1 MTAPSAH
8 DSLAGW
14 LAPLDDFGVD
24 REAVHLLDAGGPDLL
39 PYATLTNARGHEHS
53 ILRIVGAVYEW
64 QDAPL
69 VFLVDADQVQG
80 DTDIHQLRRLLAMR
94 GDAPYLGVVAP
105 GRLDVY
111 AIALDSKTPAQ
122 VRTIVDRSGAEAR
135 DLFAILAN
143 RRPHAGRTKQGWI
156 SNVVLNLLTHAIDHL
171 IALDIDHDDAISLVG
186 RALFARFLGDRD
198 LLPADMTAPQIAAA
212 LFDDADRAQAT
223 CAWLDATFNGDLL
236 PLSAALFDLLP
247 TEAYV
252 VLGNIM
258 RRADGPQL
266 FLGWAERWD
275 QLDFAH
281 IPVGVLSQAYELYLR
296 SHAPAKQRREG
307 GYYTP
312 RSIADLL
319 VRASFRALERTGSS
333 AEARILDP
341 AAGAGVFL
349 LTAFRELVSAKW
361 RADGKRPDTAR
372 LRQILYDQI
381 TGFDINE
388 AALRFAALA
397 LYLISIELDPDPQPV
412 DKLGFED
419 LRGRVLHLMEGGS
432 DAPGAKL
439 GSLGPQVSDAHRGRY
454 DIVLGNPPWATGTKL
469 PDWRL
474 VREAV
479 ATIASE
485 RMGVAT
491 TPRLPN
497 EVLDLPFVWRAMEWA
512 KPGGQI
518 ALALHARLL
527 FQQGDGMA
535 EARQTL
541 FQALD
546 VTSVINGVDLRQTKV
561 WPEISAPFCL
571 LLAANRRPG
580 AGAGFRLISPRLE
593 AGLNAAGVMRIDA
606 QSAEIIATQQML
618 ETPEIL
624 KILYRGTRAD
634 LGLIDRIRA
643 QGHPT
648 LEGFWR
654 KVFGLSDRGI
664 LAGAGRG
671 YQTLKPSS
679 RVRQKGDGLPGADA
693 HYLHGLPDVTAAS
706 LDDLLIDTSKLPTF
720 RHNRVHDPRDQ
731 RLFEAPIVIVHQS
744 PPVER
749 GRIRVAVADERVAY
763 NESFYGYCPGGV
775 QDGAVFV
782 RYLALVIGSKF
793 ALWFALLTSGK
804 FGFEREVI
812 EKAAL
817 DRMPL
822 PDFNTLS
829 AAEREAATRLFDDV
843 VHGRRTWEDVD
854 RWVATLY
861 GLGTSDLQIIADTLA
876 YNLPFSDTK
885 IAAQALPDEET
896 QERFRAKLRADLQ
909 PWAQRF
915 KTQVCVSAIE
925 TRSTSPWLGLRL
937 HNGAATSTVL
947 DTDWE
952 ALLALADTTAATEL
966 IVESKSGDLLIGRLA
981 QNRFWTETQARLLA
995 QQIVWSH
1002 LDVLK
1007 APAQA

>member
-1 MTAPSAH
+1 MTAASAH
-8 DSLAGW
+8 GSLNGW
-14 LAPLDDFGVD
+14 LVPLADFGVD
-24 REAVHLLDAGGPDLL
+24 REALHLLDAGGPELL
-39 PYATLTNARGHEHS
+39 PYATLTNARGHGHS

-69 VFLVDADQVQG
+69 VFLVDADRVQG

-111 AIALDSKTPAQ
+111 AIALDRKTPAQ

-171 IALDIDHDDAISLVG
+171 IGLDIDHDDAISLVG

-212 LFDDADRAQAT
+212 LFDDAERSRAT

-236 PLSAALFDLLP
+236 PLSDALFDRMP
-247 TEAYV
+247 TETYV

-258 RRADGPQL
+258 RRADGAQL

-312 RSIADLL
+312 RPIADLL

-349 LTAFRELVSAKW
+349 LTAFRELVAAQW

-372 LRQILYDQI
+372 LRQILYNQI

-397 LYLISIELDPDPQPV
+397 LYLISIELDPNPQPV

-419 LRGRVLHLMEGGS
+419 LRGRVLHLMEREP
-432 DAPGAKL
+432 DTPGAKL
-439 GSLGPQVSDAHRGRY
+439 GSLGPQVGNAHRGRY
-454 DIVLGNPPWATGTKL
+454 DVVLGNPPWATGTKL

-474 VREAV
+474 VQEAV
-479 ATIASE
+479 ALIASE
-485 RMGVAT
+485 RMGAET
-491 TPRLPN
+491 KPPLPN

-512 KPGGQI
+512 KPNGQI

-527 FQQGDGMA
+527 FQQGDGMS
-535 EARQTL
+535 EARQML

-546 VTSVINGVDLRQTKV
+546 ITSIINGTDLRQTKV
-561 WPEISAPFCL
+561 WPEIDAPFCL
-571 LLAANRRPG
+571 LLAINRRPEI
-580 AGAGFRLISPRLE
+580 GAGFRLISPRLE
-593 AGLNAAGVMRIDA
+593 AGLNAAGVMRVDA
-606 QSAEIIATQQML
+606 QSAEVIASQQML
-618 ETPEIL
+618 GTPEIL
-624 KILYRGTRAD
+624 KVLYRGSRAD
-634 LGLIDRIRA
+634 LGLLERIKT
-643 QGHPT
+643 QGYPT
-648 LEGFWR
+648 LDAFWR
-654 KVFGLSDRGI
+654 TTFGVSDRGRM
-664 LAGAGRG
+664 AGAGLG
-671 YQTLKPSS
+671 YQKLRPSS
-679 RVRQKGDGLPGADA
+679 RPRKNGDGLPGADA
-693 HYLHGLPDVTAAS
+693 RYLLGLPDVTLTS
-706 LDDLLIDTSKLPTF
+706 LDSLLIETRQLPLF
-720 RHNRVHDPRDQ
+720 RQDRLHDPRDPK
-731 RLFEAPIVIVHQS
+731 LFEAPIAIVHKV
-744 PPVER
+744 PPAGR
-749 GRIRVAVADERVAY
+749 NRIRVAVADDRVVY
-763 NESFYGYCPGGV
+763 NENFYGYCPGDSSGG
-775 QDGAVFV
+775 GAFV
-782 RYLALVIGSKF
+782 RYLALVIGSQF
-793 ALWFALLTSGK
+793 ALWFALITSGE

-822 PDFNTLS
+822 PDFNALS
-829 AAEREAATRLFDDV
+829 AAEREVATCLFDDV
-843 VHGRRTWEDVD
+843 VQGRRTWEDVD

-861 GLGTSDLQIIADTLA
+861 GLGRSDLQIIADTLA
-876 YNLPFSDTK
+876 YNLPFADNK
-885 IAAQALPDEET
+885 IAAQARPDQKT
-896 QERFRAKLRADLQ
+896 QDRFRAKLYSDLE
-909 PWAQRF
+909 PWTQRF
-915 KTQVCVSAIE
+915 KTQVHISTIE
-925 TRSTSPWLGLRL
+925 TRSTSPWLGLQL
-937 HNGAATSTVL
+937 HTGGATSTVP
-947 DTDWE
+947 DSGWE
-952 ALLALADTTAATEL
+952 ALLDLADATAATEL
-966 IVESKSGDLLIGRLA
+966 IVESKTGGLLIGRLG

-995 QQIVWSH
+995 QHIVWSR

-1007 APAQA
+1007 APARA

>member
-1 MTAPSAH
+1 MTASSAQSSA
-8 DSLAGW
+8 DGW
-14 LAPLDDFGVD
+14 LALLDDFGVD
-24 REAVHLLDAGGPDLL
+24 REALHSLDGGGPELL
-39 PYATLTNARGHEHS
+39 PYATLASARGRGHS

-64 QDAPL
+64 QGAPL
-69 VFLVDADQVQG
+69 AFLVDADQVQG

-105 GRLDVY
+105 GRLDIY
-111 AIALDSKTPAQ
+111 AISLDRKTPTQ
-122 VRTIVDRSGAEAR
+122 VRTTVDRSDHQAR
-135 DLFAILAN
+135 DLFAVLAN
-143 RRPHAGRTKQGWI
+143 RRPQAGRTKQGWI

-171 IALDIDHDDAISLVG
+171 IGLDVDHDDAISLVG

-198 LLPADMTAPQIAAA
+198 LLPAGMTAPQITAA
-212 LFDDADRAQAT
+212 LFDDADRAVAT

-236 PLSAALFDLLP
+236 PLSDALFERLP
-247 TEAYV
+247 AGAYS

-258 RRADGPQL
+258 RRADGAQL

-312 RSIADLL
+312 RPIADLL

-349 LTAFRELVSAKW
+349 LTAFRELVAAQW
-361 RADGKRPDTAR
+361 RAEGKRPDTAQ
-372 LRQILYDQI
+372 LRQILYNQI

-397 LYLISIELDPDPQPV
+397 LYLISIELDPAPQPI
-412 DKLGFED
+412 DKLGFQD
-419 LRGRVLHLMEGGS
+419 LRGRVLHLMGGECN
-432 DAPGAKL
+432 APGAKL
-439 GSLGPQVSDAHRGRY
+439 GSLGPQVGDAHRGRY
-454 DIVLGNPPWATGTKL
+454 DVVLGNPPWATGTQL

-479 ATIASE
+479 AAVATE

-491 TPRLPN
+491 MPRLPN

-546 VTSVINGVDLRQTKV
+546 VTSIINGVDLRQTKV

-571 LLAANRRPG
+571 LLAANRRPE

-606 QSAEIIATQQML
+606 QSAEIIATQQMV

-624 KILYRGTRAD
+624 KVLYRGTRAD
-634 LGLIDRIRA
+634 LGLVNRIRA
-643 QGHPT
+643 HGHPT
-648 LEGFWR
+648 LDGFWR
-654 KVFGLSDRGI
+654 EAFGLSDRGI

-671 YQTLKPSS
+671 YQTIKPSS
-679 RVRQKGDGLPGADA
+679 RVRAKGDGLPGADA

-706 LDDLLIDTSKLPTF
+706 LDTLLIDTRGLPAF
-720 RHNRVHDPRDQ
+720 QHDRVHDPRDPK
-731 RLFEAPIVIVHQS
+731 LFEAPIVIVHQS
-744 PPVER
+744 PPAER
-749 GRIRVAVADERVAY
+749 RRIRVAVADERVAY
-763 NESFYGYCPGGV
+763 NESFYGYCPGAV
-775 QDGAVFV
+775 QDGAVLV
-782 RYLALVIGSKF
+782 RYLALVMGSQF
-793 ALWFALLTSGK
+793 ALWFALMTSGK

-822 PDFNTLS
+822 PDFNTLR
-829 AAEREAATRLFDDV
+829 AEQREAAVCLFDDV
-843 VHGRRTWEDVD
+843 VQGQRTWEDVD

-861 GLGTSDLQIIADTLA
+861 GLGQSDLQIITDTLA

-885 IAAQALPDEET
+885 IAAQARPNEKTQDRFCARLFCDLEPWARRFET
-896 QERFRAKLRADLQ
+896 QAHVRM
-909 PWAQRF
+909 
-915 KTQVCVSAIE
+915 IE

-937 HNGAATSTVL
+937 DIGAATSTAP
-947 DTDWE
+947 DSDWE
-952 ALLALADTTAATEL
+952 ALLDLADATAATEL
-966 IVESKSGDLLIGRLA
+966 IVESKGGGLLIGRLA

-995 QQIVWSH
+995 QHIVWSR
-1002 LDVLK
+1002 LNVLK
-1007 APAQA
+1007 EAARG

>member
-1 MTAPSAH
+1 MTASSPH
-8 DSLAGW
+8 GSLDVW
-14 LAPLDDFGVD
+14 LAPLADFGVD
-24 REAVHLLDAGGPDLL
+24 REALHSLDTGGPELL
-39 PYATLTNARGHEHS
+39 PYATLTNARRLGRS
-53 ILRIVGAVYEW
+53 ILRVVGAVYEW

-69 VFLVDADQVQG
+69 VFLVDANQVQG

-111 AIALDSKTPAQ
+111 AIALDRKAPAQ

-135 DLFAILAN
+135 DLFANLAN
-143 RRPHAGRTKQGWI
+143 RRPKAGRTKQGWI
-156 SNVVLNLLTHAIDHL
+156 SNVVLNLLTHAIDRL
-171 IALDIDHDDAISLVG
+171 IDLNIDHDDAISLVG

-198 LLPADMTAPQIAAA
+198 LLPVHMTAPQIAAA
-212 LFDDADRAQAT
+212 LFDDADTARAT

-236 PLSAALFDLLP
+236 PLSDALFDRLP
-247 TEAYV
+247 PEAYV
-252 VLGNIM
+252 MLGNIM
-258 RRADGPQL
+258 RRADGAQL

-312 RSIADLL
+312 RPIADLL

-333 AEARILDP
+333 AKAQILDP

-349 LTAFRELVSAKW
+349 LTAFRELVAARW
-361 RADGKRPDTAR
+361 RVDGKRPDTAR

-419 LRGRVLHLMEGGS
+419 LRGRVLHLMEGEP
-432 DAPGAKL
+432 DTPGAKL
-439 GSLGPQVSDAHRGRY
+439 GSLGPQVGNAHRGRY
-454 DIVLGNPPWATGTKL
+454 DVVLGNPPWATGTKL

-474 VREAV
+474 VQEAV
-479 ATIASE
+479 AVVASG
-485 RMGVAT
+485 RMGVET
-491 TPRLPN
+491 KPPLPN

-512 KPGGQI
+512 KPNGQI

-527 FQQGDGMA
+527 FQQGDGMS
-535 EARQTL
+535 EARQML

-546 VTSVINGVDLRQTKV
+546 VTSIINGADLRQTKV
-561 WPEISAPFCL
+561 WPEIDAPFCL
-571 LLAANRRPG
+571 LLAINRRPEI
-580 AGAGFRLISPRLE
+580 GAGFRLISPRLE

-606 QSAEIIATQQML
+606 QSAEVIASQRML

-624 KILYRGTRAD
+624 KVLYRGTRAD
-634 LGLIDRIRA
+634 LALLERIKTK
-643 QGHPT
+643 GYPT
-648 LEGFWR
+648 LDAFWR
-654 KVFGLSDRGI
+654 KTIGLSDRGR

-679 RVRQKGDGLPGADA
+679 RPRKNGDGLPGADA
-693 HYLHGLPDVTAAS
+693 RYLQGLPDVTLTS
-706 LDDLLIDTSKLPTF
+706 LDSFLIDTHQLPLF
-720 RHNRVHDPRDQ
+720 RHDRVHDPRDP
-731 RLFEAPIVIVHQS
+731 RLFEAPIAIVHKS
-744 PPVER
+744 PPADR
-749 GRIRVAVADERVAY
+749 NRIRVAVADDRVVY
-763 NESFYGYCPGGV
+763 NENFYGYCPGDASGG
-775 QDGAVFV
+775 GAFV
-782 RYLALVIGSKF
+782 RYLALIIGSRF
-793 ALWFALLTSGK
+793 ALWFALMTSGE

-822 PDFNTLS
+822 PDFNALS

-843 VHGRRTWEDVD
+843 VQGRQTWEDVD

-861 GLGTSDLQIIADTLA
+861 GLGRSDLQIITDTLA
-876 YNLPFSDTK
+876 YNLPFADTK
-885 IAAQALPDEET
+885 IAAQAQPDQKT
-896 QERFRAKLRADLQ
+896 QDRFRARLYSDLE

-915 KTQVCVSAIE
+915 KTQVHICAIE
-925 TRSTSPWLGLRL
+925 SRSTSPWLGLRL
-937 HNGAATSTVL
+937 HTGAATSTVA
-947 DTDWE
+947 DADWE
-952 ALLALADTTAATEL
+952 ALLDLADATAATEL
-966 IVESKSGDLLIGRLA
+966 IVEPKGGGLLIGRLA

-995 QQIVWSH
+995 QHIVWSR

-1007 APAQA
+1007 ASARA

>member
-1 MTAPSAH
+1 VTASSAH
-8 DSLAGW
+8 DALDGW
-14 LAPLDDFGVD
+14 LATLDDFGID
-24 REAVHLLDAGGPDLL
+24 REALHSLDASGPELL
-39 PYATLTNARGHEHS
+39 PYATLTHARVAGHS

-69 VFLVDADQVQG
+69 VFLVNADQVQG
-80 DTDIHQLRRLLAMR
+80 ETDIHQLRRLLAMR

-111 AIALDSKTPAQ
+111 AIALDRKTPAK
-122 VRTIVDRSGAEAR
+122 VRTTVNRSDAAAR
-135 DLFAILAN
+135 DLFATLAN
-143 RRPHAGRTKQGWI
+143 RRPRAGRTKQGWI
-156 SNVVLNLLTHAIDHL
+156 SNVVLNLLTHAIDCL
-171 IALDIDHDDAISLVG
+171 IGLDIYHDDAISLVG

-198 LLPADMTAPQIAAA
+198 LLPPHMSAPQIAAA
-212 LFDDADRAQAT
+212 LFDNADRARAT
-223 CAWLDATFNGDLL
+223 CTWLDATFNGDLL
-236 PLSAALFDLLP
+236 PLSDALFDRLP
-247 TEAYV
+247 TEVYV
-252 VLGNIM
+252 ILGNIM
-258 RRADGPQL
+258 RRADGAQL
-266 FLGWAERWD
+266 FLGWDERWD

-296 SHAPAKQRREG
+296 SHAPKKQRLEG

-312 RSIADLL
+312 RPIADLL

-333 AEARILDP
+333 AVARILDP

-349 LTAFRELVSAKW
+349 LTAFREIVAAQWK
-361 RADGKRPDTAR
+361 ADGKRPDTAR
-372 LRQILYDQI
+372 LRQILYNQI

-412 DKLGFED
+412 DKLAFEN
-419 LRGRVLHLMEGGS
+419 LRGRVLHLVEGEH
-432 DAPGAKL
+432 DTPGAKL
-439 GSLGPQVSDAHRGRY
+439 GSLGPQVGDAHRARY
-454 DIVLGNPPWATGTKL
+454 DVVLGNPPWATGTKL
-469 PDWRL
+469 PDWHL

-485 RMGVAT
+485 RMGVT
-491 TPRLPN
+491 TKPRLPN

-571 LLAANRRPG
+571 LLAANRRPE

-624 KILYRGTRAD
+624 KILYRGSRAD
-634 LGLIDRIRA
+634 LSLIDRIRTR
-643 QGHPT
+643 GHPT
-648 LEGFWR
+648 IESFWR
-654 KVFGLSDRGI
+654 KAFGLSDRGI
-664 LAGAGRG
+664 MAGAGRG

-679 RVRQKGDGLPGADA
+679 RVREKGDGLPGADA
-693 HYLHGLPDVTAAS
+693 KYLRGLPDVTADS
-706 LDDLLIDTSKLPTF
+706 LDDLLIDISKLSTF
-720 RHNRVHDPRDQ
+720 QHDRVHDPRD
-731 RLFEAPIVIVHQS
+731 RKLFEAPIVIVHQS
-744 PPVER
+744 PPAER
-749 GRIRVAVADERVAY
+749 RRIRVAVADERVAY
-763 NESFYGYCPGGV
+763 NESFYGYCPGKG
-775 QDGAVFV
+775 QDGTAFV
-782 RYLALVIGSKF
+782 RYLALVIGSQF
-793 ALWFALLTSGK
+793 ALWFTLMTSGK

-812 EKAAL
+812 EKAAF

-822 PDFNTLS
+822 PDFYALS
-829 AAEREAATRLFDDV
+829 TAERRAAAHLFEDV
-843 VHGRRTWEDVD
+843 VQGGRTWEDVD
-854 RWVATLY
+854 HWVATLY
-861 GLGTSDLQIIADTLA
+861 GLGPSDLQTIADTLA
-876 YNLPFSDTK
+876 YNLPFSDIK
-885 IAAQALPDEET
+885 IAAQALPDKET
-896 QERFRAKLRADLQ
+896 QERFRAKLRDDLE

-915 KTQVCVSAIE
+915 GTQVCVSAIE
-925 TRSTSPWLGLRL
+925 TRATSPWLGLQL
-937 HNGAATSTVL
+937 HTGAATSMVPEA
-947 DTDWE
+947 DWE
-952 ALLALADTTAATEL
+952 ALLDLADATAATEL
-966 IVESKSGDLLIGRLA
+966 MLESKSGGLLIGRLA

-995 QQIVWSH
+995 QQIIWSR

-1007 APAQA
+1007 APARA